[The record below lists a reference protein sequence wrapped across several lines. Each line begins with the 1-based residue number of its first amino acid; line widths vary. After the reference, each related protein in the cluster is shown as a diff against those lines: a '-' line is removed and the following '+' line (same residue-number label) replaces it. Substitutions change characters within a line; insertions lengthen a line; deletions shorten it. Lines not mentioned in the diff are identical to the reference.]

1 MMCCLPVF
9 LQLKGDFPPVS
20 LTICEPIPAS
30 LETLLNVLETPCSQT
45 HILDYE
51 NTPKT
56 YIRHAP
62 PKVVEAEN
70 PLFLESADE
79 LSGLDSILV
88 PPDDGSNITESANS
102 RIGVQDHDSIGSRN
116 SSSEVGNET
125 VNAIVTTEADSLEE
139 AKQEED
145 EEEGEK
151 AEEMKEEGG
160 RELGCSDLSEH
171 VAYTQGTSGT
181 YKSLESQQHL
191 FDLPEDEFPVS
202 KPFTLSPQELT
213 SIGASLAK
221 SFTMDGGYLHPT
233 SYLQTN
239 SSGSSGYVTDL
250 SMINTTTPA
259 LMSVQRV
266 KGEV

>member
-1 MMCCLPVF
+1 M
-9 LQLKGDFPPVS
+9 
-20 LTICEPIPAS
+20 
-30 LETLLNVLETPCSQT
+30 LETPCSHT

-56 YIRHAP
+56 YIRRAP
-62 PKVVEAEN
+62 PKVIEAEN

-102 RIGVQDHDSIGSRN
+102 RVGVRDHDSIGSQN
-116 SSSEVGNET
+116 SSSEVGNKT
-125 VNAIVTTEADSLEE
+125 MNAIVTSEADSLEE
-139 AKQEED
+139 AKEED
-145 EEEGEK
+145 NEEEGEK
-151 AEEMKEEGG
+151 AEETKEEGG
-160 RELGCSDLSEH
+160 RELVCSDLSEH
-171 VAYTQGTSGT
+171 VPYTQGTSGT
-181 YKSLESQQHL
+181 YESLESQQHL

-202 KPFTLSPQELT
+202 KPFTLGPQELT

-221 SFTMDGGYLHPT
+221 SFTMDGGYLRPT
-233 SYLQTN
+233 SYPQTN
-239 SSGSSGYVTDL
+239 GSRSSGYVTDL
-250 SMINTTTPA
+250 SVMNTTTPA